1 MWPRKRGHI
10 VSKSGLADM
19 TPKRGNFASAG
30 KREKPLSG
38 PPTAS
43 AATTPVSKRQTAGP
57 QKVSVQTAQSSSQH
71 ATVSGRSNARP
82 SNEVQKPA
90 LATDKDIANALLN
103 LEREARKA
111 ATEAELGFL
120 MVNGSRVAVQYRQAL
135 LLLRSGPDKYR
146 VISVSSLSAID
157 RNSTFIRW
165 VERLAKEK
173 LAGDNVGKVLSFDAK
188 REAAGSDLDAS
199 SYPFSQIAMV
209 PLQLRDG
216 TVFGHLMFTR
226 EAPWEET
233 SLVAAARLCETYSH
247 AWEALTGPT
256 RVKKKLQS
264 RSKLF
269 AGIGVA
275 MLLAGFFPVPLSV
288 LAPAEVT
295 ASDPFV
301 VAAPI
306 DGTVENVGVDPNSFV
321 KKGQLLFTY
330 NDTELRNRLKLAGQA
345 VSVAEARYQQSLRTS
360 FADVSAKR
368 ELSIAQSELAL
379 KASEYDYAKDLLDKS
394 QVRAKRSGLV
404 IFADKESWTGR
415 PVATGER
422 IMRIADPAK
431 VELKVDLP
439 VADSIVLQNEASIQ
453 LYLDSAPLSA
463 IGATVTRAS
472 FHARPDGDGVLSY
485 RVAAKFDHSQ
495 QTPRI
500 GLRGTAK
507 VYGESVSLAYFVFRK
522 PISAIRQWTG
532 Y

>member
-1 MWPRKRGHI
+1 
-10 VSKSGLADM
+10 M
-19 TPKRGNFASAG
+19 TPRQGSFASAG
-30 KREKPLSG
+30 KREKPHAA
-38 PPTAS
+38 PPTAP
-43 AATTPVSKRQTAGP
+43 AAAVRSSNQQIAEP
-57 QKVSVQTAQSSSQH
+57 QKINVQTAQPAAQR
-71 ATVSGRSNARP
+71 ATVSGRANTRLS
-82 SNEVQKPA
+82 SEVQKPA

-111 ATEAELGFL
+111 TTEAELGFL

-135 LLLRSGPDKYR
+135 LLLRSGPGKCR

-165 VERLAKEK
+165 VERLAAEK
-173 LAGDNVGKVLSFDAK
+173 LVGENLGKVLSFDAK
-188 REAAGSDLDAS
+188 RDAAKSDLDAS
-199 SYPFSQIAMV
+199 SYPFSQIALV

-216 TVFGHLMFTR
+216 TVFGHLMLTR

-247 AWEALTGPT
+247 AWEALTGPA

-264 RSKLF
+264 RSKLYL
-269 AGIGVA
+269 GIAAAVF
-275 MLLAGFFPVPLSV
+275 LAGFIPVPLSA

-306 DGTVENVGVDPNSFV
+306 DGTVDTVSVDPNTVV

-379 KASEYDYAKDLLDKS
+379 KASEYDYAKDLLEKS
-394 QVRAKRSGLV
+394 KVQAKRNGLV
-404 IFADKESWTGR
+404 IFSDKESWTGR

-431 VELKVDLP
+431 VELKIDLP
-439 VADSIVLQNEASIQ
+439 VADSIVLQNNAAVQ

-463 IGATVTRAS
+463 IKATVTRAS

-485 RVAAKFDHSQ
+485 RVAAKFEGGEKI
-495 QTPRI
+495 PRI

-507 VYGESVSLAYFVFRK
+507 VYGESVSLAYFIFRK